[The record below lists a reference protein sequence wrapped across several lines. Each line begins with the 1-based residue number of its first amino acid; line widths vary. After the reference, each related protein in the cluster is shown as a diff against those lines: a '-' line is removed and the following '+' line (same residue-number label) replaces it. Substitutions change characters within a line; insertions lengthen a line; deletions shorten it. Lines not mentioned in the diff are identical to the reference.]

1 MKKKFLFMMFVSQV
15 FFLSCKK
22 EENQRYVNKKEKK
35 WIEYSLQF
43 PDTVEINKSYTGIIR
58 YESILDTI
66 TTDFDDKKNN
76 RYTIFYLT
84 IVNNPLKDNS
94 EKLKKIALKFGAD
107 NNRIIPFEDIK
118 FDKVGIYYIDGIIH
132 DFAVIELNKK
142 NESGEDLVR
151 LIENEERV
159 SHKVIVVNR
168 K

>member
-1 MKKKFLFMMFVSQV
+1 MMFVSQV

-84 IVNNPLKDNS
+84 IVN
-94 EKLKKIALKFGAD
+94 
-107 NNRIIPFEDIK
+107 
-118 FDKVGIYYIDGIIH
+118 
-132 DFAVIELNKK
+132 
-142 NESGEDLVR
+142 
-151 LIENEERV
+151 
-159 SHKVIVVNR
+159 
-168 K
+168 